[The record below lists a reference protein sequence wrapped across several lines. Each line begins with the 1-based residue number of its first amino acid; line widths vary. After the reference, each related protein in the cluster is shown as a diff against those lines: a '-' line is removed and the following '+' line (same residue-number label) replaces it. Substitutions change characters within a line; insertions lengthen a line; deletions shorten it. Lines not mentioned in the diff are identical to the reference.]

1 MAILHSGSTPRHALL
16 TGLFWLLRGGTSDAT
31 ALQAERRVHL
41 PSAPGRL
48 LHFLHVSLHQLS
60 RHLLTHAGEL
70 LCKQR
75 DSFICTVL
83 TDNNL

>member
-1 MAILHSGSTPRHALL
+1 MAILHSGSTPRYALL
-16 TGLFWLLRGGTSDAT
+16 TGLFWLLRGGTGDAT

-75 DSFICTVL
+75 ESFICTVL
-83 TDNNL
+83 TDNNI